1 MCEKRSDHSS
11 EKSQRKREQSMQQ
24 RMKTIG
30 RGPCLT
36 RKETAKELLVVV
48 LWALEEWKNNAK
60 TNRNIL
66 LKNQND

>member
-1 MCEKRSDHSS
+1 
-11 EKSQRKREQSMQQ
+11 
-24 RMKTIG
+24 MKTIG
-30 RGPCLT
+30 RGPSLT
-36 RKETAKELLVVV
+36 GKETAKRHRGVV